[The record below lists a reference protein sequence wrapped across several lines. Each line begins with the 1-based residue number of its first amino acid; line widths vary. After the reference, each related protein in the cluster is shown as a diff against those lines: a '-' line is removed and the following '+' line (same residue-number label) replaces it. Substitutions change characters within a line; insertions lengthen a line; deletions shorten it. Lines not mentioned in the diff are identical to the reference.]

1 MHKLLTRFNLCIF
14 SFICFF
20 SLTACSP
27 KAPESSSANAAA
39 VSENDQKKFTL
50 MFDWTANNEA
60 DNQEK
65 IAALLIS
72 KEFTIEKITLPISQK
87 NDFQHRIK
95 AQSKKL
101 MSQNELTHLGQQIN
115 KISPS
120 GILSSS
126 FSYNDKK

>member
-1 MHKLLTRFNLCIF
+1 MHKLLTRFSLCIF

-27 KAPESSSANAAA
+27 KSPESSSANAAA

-65 IAALLIS
+65 IAALLTS

-101 MSQNELTHLGQQIN
+101 MSQNDLTHLGQQIN